1 MAILSIGEL
10 ALRVSL
16 KRGPQVGT
24 CALMWKHRYPAHSGS
39 DDEYYNWFV
48 RTKQEYLSKNFTILN
63 IIHVLSHFH
72 SVSKHKI
79 SPSENLAE
87 IRLNPRFNP
96 KPFQPGTPSLFTHQF
111 QAKPYRCSRR
121 VASIIG
127 RIDLGCASNLMRV
140 LIRLTAALSDKLD
153 GFAVDPYFC

>member
-24 CALMWKHRYPAHSGS
+24 CTLMWKHRYPAHSGS

-63 IIHVLSHFH
+63 IIHILNHFH

-79 SPSENLAE
+79 STNGNLTE
-87 IRLNPRFNP
+87 IRLHPRVYP
-96 KPFQPGTPSLFTHQF
+96 EPFQPGTPSLFTYQF
-111 QAKPYRCSRR
+111 QANPCHCAHR
-121 VASIIG
+121 VASIIE
-127 RIDLGCASNLMRV
+127 RIDLACASNVMGV
-140 LIRLTAALSDKLD
+140 LISLMVPSRSFLLTSRLYA
-153 GFAVDPYFC
+153 P